1 MNQISRQIPSN
12 VSDRLGTWR
21 SRSFYLTFVLLLLLS
36 AIPAWSQDNATIT
49 GLVTDPSG
57 AVVPNGSITLTNNAT
72 NQSRETVSN
81 APTR

>member
-1 MNQISRQIPSN
+1 M
-12 VSDRLGTWR
+12 
-21 SRSFYLTFVLLLLLS
+21 LLLLLS
-36 AIPAWSQDNATIT
+36 AVPAWSQDNATIT

-81 APTR
+81 AAGSYRFANVGVGTYTMTVVAQGFQ